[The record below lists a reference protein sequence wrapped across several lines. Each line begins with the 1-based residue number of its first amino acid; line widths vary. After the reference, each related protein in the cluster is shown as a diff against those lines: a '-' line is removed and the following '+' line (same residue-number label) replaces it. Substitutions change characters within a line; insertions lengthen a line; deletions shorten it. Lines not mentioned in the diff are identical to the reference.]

1 MVYEKK
7 QLLLAFVL
15 AVLAGAGLHFVY
27 GLCPNGVTAL
37 FSPVNESIWEHT
49 KILFWPYLAA
59 HLGEAHRPAPL
70 DADGSGNL
78 PGHVGGGIP
87 APCGA
92 GLEQPCGRPG
102 AVRRADGSG
111 LLAAHPHGRTVPG
124 PAVAF
129 ACSVGGAA
137 GGGYGVL
144 YLPSASGSSVYRFF
158 PGERAA
164 NEVER
169 RSTST

>member
-49 KILFWPYLAA
+49 KILFWSYLAA
-59 HLGEAHRPAPL
+59 AVWLTW
-70 DADGSGNL
+70 
-78 PGHVGGGIP
+78 
-87 APCGA
+87 
-92 GLEQPCGRPG
+92 GRPTG
-102 AVRRADGSG
+102 LRPWLLTGVGICLAMLAVGYLLHVVLGWNS
-111 LLAAHPHGRTVPG
+111 LAADLVLYGVLMALGFWLPTRMAGPG

-129 ACSVGGAA
+129 ACSIGGAA
-137 GGGYGVL
+137 GGSHGVL
-144 YLPSASGSSVYRFF
+144 YLLPASGSFVY
-158 PGERAA
+158 
-164 NEVER
+164 
-169 RSTST
+169 

>member
-59 HLGEAHRPAPL
+59 AVWLTW
-70 DADGSGNL
+70 
-78 PGHVGGGIP
+78 
-87 APCGA
+87 
-92 GLEQPCGRPG
+92 GRPTG
-102 AVRRADGSG
+102 LRPWMLTGVGICLAMLAVGYLLHVVLGWNSLAADLVLYGVLMALG
-111 LLAAHPHGRTVPG
+111 FWLPTRMAGPFQGMRWHLPALLAALLVTAMVCFTFRAPQ
-124 PAVAF
+124 
-129 ACSVGGAA
+129 GA
-137 GGGYGVL
+137 L
-144 YLPSASGSSVYRFF
+144 FTDFSQESGQQMK
-158 PGERAA
+158 
-164 NEVER
+164 
-169 RSTST
+169 

>member
-49 KILFWPYLAA
+49 KILFWPYLVSAVW
-59 HLGEAHRPAPL
+59 LTW
-70 DADGSGNL
+70 
-78 PGHVGGGIP
+78 
-87 APCGA
+87 
-92 GLEQPCGRPG
+92 GRPTG
-102 AVRRADGSG
+102 LRPWLLTGVGICLAMLAVGYLLHVVLGWNSLAADLVLYGVADGSG
-111 LLAAHPHGRTVPG
+111 LLLPTRHGRTVPG

-129 ACSVGGAA
+129 ACSIGGAA
-137 GGGYGVL
+137 GGGHGVV
-144 YLPSASGSSVYRFF
+144 YLLPASGSSVY
-158 PGERAA
+158 
-164 NEVER
+164 
-169 RSTST
+169 